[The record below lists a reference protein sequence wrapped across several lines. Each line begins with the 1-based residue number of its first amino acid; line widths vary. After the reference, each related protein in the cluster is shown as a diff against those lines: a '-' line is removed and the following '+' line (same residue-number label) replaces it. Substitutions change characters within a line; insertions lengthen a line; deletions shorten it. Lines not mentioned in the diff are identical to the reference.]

1 VTRHSLSTARAA
13 GYGLALALGLAV
25 AFMGFSSSYATLS
38 AYGNAHGFAFDGR
51 VLPIG
56 LDLGIPALLLLDWLR
71 PSVFLRTSAWSLT
84 GLTIAANGA
93 VAGDSWAE
101 RLLHAVMPAVAIVI
115 VESAR
120 HLRDDPSRMDR
131 IRLSRWLLSPIRTA
145 RLRRRMVLWEITS
158 YSDALTRES
167 AILHARTVLTAAYG
181 HRYWWATRRRVPT
194 TLVHQIGTGQLP
206 SSVLFSSDLQTA
218 VRDWVYET
226 LAAVAATPPPVVT
239 VRTPIDCDR
248 TGDSPEA
255 EQDPWVAIWVGKDSI
270 RPEGVPA
277 AVFAA
282 AIDYAQRTY
291 EQVGKLPK
299 IEDFRTE
306 LATGQGRATAI
317 RKALQSALDDPSVL
331 TTEPVTEAPPAPS
344 VAEQPDDGTEYAHRP
359 DATATTSSIPQPAPI
374 AV

>member
-1 VTRHSLSTARAA
+1 MTRSSPVNARAA
-13 GYGLALALGLAV
+13 GYGLALILGLAV

-38 AYGNAHGFAFDGR
+38 TYGDAHGFAFDGR

-71 PSVFLRTSAWSLT
+71 PSVFLRASAWSLT

-93 VAGDSWAE
+93 VAGDSWPE

-120 HLRDDPSRMDR
+120 HLRDDPSRMDK

-181 HRYWWATRRRVPT
+181 HRYWWATRRKVPT

-218 VRDWVYET
+218 VRDWVFQS
-226 LAAVAATPPPVVT
+226 LASVAATPSPVTT
-239 VRTPIDCDR
+239 VRAPIDDDR
-248 TGDSPEA
+248 TDDSPEA

-270 RPEGVPA
+270 RPESVPA

-282 AIDYAQRTY
+282 AIDYAQRTQQ
-291 EQVGKLPK
+291 QVGKLPK
-299 IEDFRTE
+299 IEDFRNE
-306 LATGQGRATAI
+306 LATGQVRATAI

-331 TTEPVTEAPPAPS
+331 TTEPATGEPPAP
-344 VAEQPDDGTEYAHRP
+344 VEADQPAVSAEYARRP
-359 DATATTSSIPQPAPI
+359 DATGATEARPEPAAA